1 MRLVRRLLWPSLN
14 LRTDDKMM
22 SQEFFNEITGIN
34 TGNPLLDETIFNYL
48 VHRLPPGSFTTA
60 LLENDLYRA
69 STSADHTN
77 IEFLG
82 HIARNVAM
90 NMPLESCGSR
100 KAVQDWLGNA
110 DGRQAAYAEWYF
122 EQATMRKLEKFD

>member
-1 MRLVRRLLWPSLN
+1 
-14 LRTDDKMM
+14 M
-22 SQEFFNEITGIN
+22 SQEFFKEITGIN
-34 TGNPLLDETIFNYL
+34 TGNNLLDESIFNYL

-69 STSADHTN
+69 TAADYQN
-77 IEFLG
+77 IENLG
-82 HIARNVAM
+82 YIARNVAM
-90 NMPLESCGSR
+90 NVPLESCGSR
-100 KAVQDWLGNA
+100 KAVQDWLGNV